1 MQLKTPMDWISPIT
15 PTWPVCHG
23 QTEKMRLEPALL
35 LLVWAVG
42 SQAVCERFLVPSP
55 RGHALTALLN
65 IPAACKQGGWFWNRG
80 LLVAYSLNYLIQGA
94 QIPAVGLALELFL
107 RKYFWALSWA
117 SCICKLFILVP
128 CSHCI
133 PMLGATLGVNW
144 EPGHTNASLTAFCI
158 LIIWALAGPQRKWIP
173 ETLLMQ

>member
-1 MQLKTPMDWISPIT
+1 MQRLLWRQGGALCACCSMQLKTPMDWISPIT

-55 RGHALTALLN
+55 RGRTLTALLN

-128 CSHCI
+128 CSHCT
-133 PMLGATLGVNW
+133 PCW
-144 EPGHTNASLTAFCI
+144 EQPWEWTESLDTQMH
-158 LIIWALAGPQRKWIP
+158 LWQLSVS
-173 ETLLMQ
+173 